1 MTSEDIKHQLIIYIY
16 IYKSMPSAEDVPL
29 TGILIT
35 IDTREGKCRAE
46 CSTISLLCRLIRKR
60 SERFAGWDK

>member
-1 MTSEDIKHQLIIYIY
+1 MDLYI
-16 IYKSMPSAEDVPL
+16 IYKSMPSAADVLL

-46 CSTISLLCRLIRKR
+46 CITISLLCRLLRKR
-60 SERFAGWDK
+60 SETLAWWEK